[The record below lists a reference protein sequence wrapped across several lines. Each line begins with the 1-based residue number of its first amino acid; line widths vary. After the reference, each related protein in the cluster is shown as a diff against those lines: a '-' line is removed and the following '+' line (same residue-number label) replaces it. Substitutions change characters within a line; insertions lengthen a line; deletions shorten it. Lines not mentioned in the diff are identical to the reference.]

1 LKLIF
6 PAACLL
12 LAATFA
18 SAQTQPGAH
27 HPATHSRAQ
36 SSSDAKLTARKVEQR
51 LSFQSGDPWTPG
63 INLNADVAMVYGIGP
78 KLPSLVQSWRD
89 HGYIVDLM
97 TGSAWGGYQDYLD
110 GKFDGANHW
119 DQAQTDS
126 AGNHIIHGGNPTVP
140 YISPGADYGRYLS
153 VGVKRALDLGVQAVY
168 LEEPEF
174 WARSGWEGNFKRE
187 WKAYYH
193 EDWHPPDSSP
203 DAQYRASKLKYFLY
217 RRALAQ
223 VFDSVA
229 AYGKAHG
236 RTIPCYVATHS
247 LINYS
252 TWRIV
257 SPESSLVG
265 VGTAGYIAQV
275 WTGTARVPN
284 MYDGKLAQRT
294 FETAFLE
301 YGAMQNL
308 VRASGRRIWYL
319 NDPVADSPNNTWDDY
334 RSNWQSTLTASLLQ
348 PEVWRYEVMP
358 WPKRV
363 FTGMHPAT
371 EEDAE
376 KLRRGSSVNPTGAAR
391 TTPPPKLTVPMK
403 GIPPVYATELQTVIA
418 ALGDMKQADVRWQ
431 VAGTR
436 GVGVLVSDTMM
447 FQRAAPQPS
456 DQYLGSFYGLAMPL
470 VMRGVP
476 VDPVQIERATA
487 PEFLSRYKLL
497 FLTYEGQKPPTPEFH
512 AALAKWV
519 RNGGAL
525 VVVDNDDDPYNA
537 VREWWNTAPNT
548 YKTPREHLFA
558 QLHIPIDGAGLFHV
572 GRGVVLSER
581 VSPAALTY
589 QPDGGDTLRGYAR
602 QSAAAVQLRWSETN
616 AFVLHRGPY
625 IVAAGLDDPAPGA
638 APVTLHGHFVDLF
651 DADLPILTTVTLTP
665 GTRDLLFDLDYKTT
679 ASAMPRV
686 VAAACQVRDVHAIAR
701 RLTFAAEGIADTN
714 SVLRIQSRVKPTS
727 VSIGGKMLS
736 PYDYKFEDG
745 TILLRFANSVDPVPI
760 EVSF

>member
-1 LKLIF
+1 MKLIF
-6 PAACLL
+6 IVACLF
-12 LAATFA
+12 LAANFA
-18 SAQTQPGAH
+18 STQSK
-27 HPATHSRAQ
+27 TN
-36 SSSDAKLTARKVEQR
+36 SDLVTQRTEER
-51 LSFQSGDPWTPG
+51 LSFQSGDPWTPR
-63 INLNADVAMVYGIGP
+63 INLNADVAMAYGIGP
-78 KLPSLVQSWRD
+78 RLPSLVQSWRD

-110 GKFDGANHW
+110 GKFDGTNHW

-126 AGNHIIHGGNPTVP
+126 AGNHIVHGGNPTVP
-140 YISPGADYGRYLS
+140 YISPGAAYGQYLS
-153 VGVKRALDLGVQAVY
+153 VGVKRALDLGVQAVS

-174 WARSGWEGNFKRE
+174 WARSGGEDNFKRE

-193 EDWHPPDSSP
+193 EDWEPPDSSP
-203 DAQYRASKLKYFLY
+203 DAQYRASKLKYYLY
-217 RRALAQ
+217 RRALGQ

-236 RTIPCYVATHS
+236 RTVPCYVATHS

-257 SPESSLVG
+257 SPESSLIG

-301 YGAMQNL
+301 YGVMQNL

-363 FTGMHPAT
+363 FNGMHPAT

-418 ALGDMKQADVRWQ
+418 ALGDMKQADVRWE

-436 GVGVLVSDTMM
+436 GAGVLVSDTMM
-447 FQRAAPQPS
+447 FERAAPQPS

-476 VDPVQIERATA
+476 VDPVQIESATA
-487 PEFLSRYKLL
+487 PGFLSHYKLL

-512 AALAKWV
+512 AALANWV
-519 RNGGAL
+519 RNSGAL

-537 VREWWNTAPNT
+537 VREWWNTAPNS

-572 GRGVVLSER
+572 GRGMVLSER

-602 QSAAAVQLRWSETN
+602 QAAAAAHLRWSETN
-616 AFVLHRGPY
+616 AFVLRRGPY
-625 IVAAGLDDPAPGA
+625 IVDAGLDEPVPGA
-638 APVTLHGHFVDLF
+638 APVMLHGHFVDLF
-651 DADLPILTTVTLTP
+651 DADLPVLTTVTLTP
-665 GTRDLLFDLDYKTT
+665 GTRDLLFDLDYKRT

-686 VAAACQVRDVHAIAR
+686 VVAACQVRDVHATAR

-714 SVLRIQSRVKPTS
+714 AVVRIQSRLKPTS
-727 VSIGGKMLS
+727 VSIGGKILS

-745 TILLRFANSVDPVPI
+745 TILLRFANAVDPVPV

>member
-1 LKLIF
+1 VKLIF
-6 PAACLL
+6 IVACLF
-12 LAATFA
+12 LAANFA
-18 SAQTQPGAH
+18 STQSK
-27 HPATHSRAQ
+27 TN
-36 SSSDAKLTARKVEQR
+36 SDLVTQRTEER
-51 LSFQSGDPWTPG
+51 LSFQSGDPWTPR
-63 INLNADVAMVYGIGP
+63 INLNADVAMAYGIGP
-78 KLPSLVQSWRD
+78 RLPSLVQSWRD

-110 GKFDGANHW
+110 GKFDGTNHW

-126 AGNHIIHGGNPTVP
+126 AGNHIVHGGNPTVP
-140 YISPGADYGRYLS
+140 YISPGAAYGQYLS
-153 VGVKRALDLGVQAVY
+153 VGVKRALDLGVQAVS

-174 WARSGWEGNFKRE
+174 WARSGGEDNFKRE

-193 EDWHPPDSSP
+193 EDWEPPDSSP
-203 DAQYRASKLKYFLY
+203 DAQYRASKLKYYLY
-217 RRALAQ
+217 RRALGQ

-236 RTIPCYVATHS
+236 RTVPCYVATHS

-257 SPESSLVG
+257 SPESSLIG

-301 YGAMQNL
+301 YGVMQNL

-363 FTGMHPAT
+363 FNGMHPAT

-418 ALGDMKQADVRWQ
+418 ALGDMKQADVRWE

-436 GVGVLVSDTMM
+436 GAGVLVSDTMM
-447 FQRAAPQPS
+447 FERAAPQPS

-476 VDPVQIERATA
+476 VDPVQIESATA
-487 PEFLSRYKLL
+487 PGFLSHYKLL

-512 AALAKWV
+512 AALANWV
-519 RNGGAL
+519 RNSGAL

-537 VREWWNTAPNT
+537 VREWWNTAPNS

-572 GRGVVLSER
+572 GRGMVLSER

-602 QSAAAVQLRWSETN
+602 QAAAAAHLRWSETN
-616 AFVLHRGPY
+616 AFVLRRGPY
-625 IVAAGLDDPAPGA
+625 IVDAGLDEPVPGA
-638 APVTLHGHFVDLF
+638 APVMLHGHFVDLF
-651 DADLPILTTVTLTP
+651 DADLPVLTTVTLTP
-665 GTRDLLFDLDYKTT
+665 GTRDLLFDLDYKRT

-686 VAAACQVRDVHAIAR
+686 VVAACQVRDVHATAR

-714 SVLRIQSRVKPTS
+714 AVVRIQSRLKPTS
-727 VSIGGKMLS
+727 VSIGGKILS

-745 TILLRFANSVDPVPI
+745 TILLRFANAVDPVPV